1 MIRVTALKSVQKTE
15 EVVPRWAYKKH
26 EFPNGMSS
34 YWIKWKLYPDD
45 ERFFSAPKTMII
57 KFDKEL
63 AHINNENIVA
73 LNEWKVTKISYS
85 SYLPSMCEELNFFEA
100 MYDQEGEL
108 ITALFRIKYLI
119 DANDY
124 SYTMNN
130 FKAFRD
136 LCYKTIFTNSIK
148 EKIIRMVEE
157 NYVDDIEAENIRN
170 MQDPDMMSIMQRK
183 KKSLE
188 FKNVHV
194 KAMLEISFGIK
205 ILSFI
210 INHFMVMRSINIQ
223 KNKTIFYDFYVGVF
237 DVFEHDFNIYNK
249 IYGYIESKVN
259 SSYNF
264 NKIIFEQQEIEGKDK
279 SIIINQL
286 MTNNIIIDN
295 MIKFRLPQTWDRIKN
310 QPKERVLSFLASITN
325 THISILIMQVFR
337 RNLIETS
344 IVPDSDGNSKTDR
357 YRASKLKI
365 NEEYVITCSMDMK
378 SLVNR
383 LYNKYINEITI
394 DELEYY
400 RRNMKPSRLHQL
412 MIEIY
417 FFNYTSSA
425 SEFAL
430 LKNLDWYKLLLIMR
444 KDIMRRF
451 NVTKD
456 TLLDSTLALILTA
469 NIEEVPVGE
478 KIYVKDTKYLKDNTD
493 YNLLVE
499 KFYSTIVAIDEEI
512 IKKFLITFANSKYR
526 FVLYE
531 EQSILGEEI
540 SVNKR
545 ELMDQLLNF
554 LILSNTSISFESMF
568 RDAA

>member
-1 MIRVTALKSVQKTE
+1 MIQVNALKPIEKVE
-15 EVVPRWAYKKH
+15 DLPRWEYKKH
-26 EFPNGMSS
+26 EFPNGMKS

-45 ERFFSAPKTMII
+45 ARFFSAPKTMII

-63 AHINNENIVA
+63 AHIDNENIAA
-73 LNEWKVTKISYS
+73 LNEWRVTKLSYS
-85 SYLPSMCEELNFFEA
+85 SYLPRMCEELNFFET

-119 DANDY
+119 DVNNY

-130 FKAFRD
+130 FKAFKD
-136 LCYKTIFTNSIK
+136 LCYKTIFTESIK
-148 EKIIRMVEE
+148 EKITRMIDE

-170 MQDPDMMSIMQRK
+170 MQDPDMLSIMQRK

-188 FKNVHV
+188 FLNSHV
-194 KAMLEISFGIK
+194 KAMLQISFGIK

-210 INHFMVMRSINIQ
+210 INHFAVMRSINIQ
-223 KNKTIFYDFYVGVF
+223 KNKDIFYQFYVDMF

-249 IYGYIESKVN
+249 IYAYIESKVN

-286 MTNNIIIDN
+286 MTNNICTDN
-295 MIKFRLPQTWDRIKN
+295 MIKFQLPQTWDHVKE
-310 QPKERVLSFLASITN
+310 QPRERVLSFLASIIN

-344 IVPDSDGNSKTDR
+344 IVPDADGNSKTDR
-357 YRASKLKI
+357 YRASKMKI
-365 NEEYVITCSMDMK
+365 NEEYVITCSMDMDNMVK
-378 SLVNR
+378 R
-383 LYNKYINEITI
+383 LYAKYAKEITNE
-394 DELEYY
+394 ELEYY

-417 FFNYTSSA
+417 FFNYTSSS

-430 LKNLDWYKLLLIMR
+430 LKNLDWYTLLLIMR

-451 NVTKD
+451 NITKE

-469 NIEEVPVGE
+469 NIEEIPVGE
-478 KIYVKDTKYLKDNTD
+478 KMYIKDTKYLKDNKD

-499 KFYSTIVAIDEEI
+499 NFYSTIVAIDEEV

-540 SVNKR
+540 NINKR
-545 ELMDQLLNF
+545 ELIDNLINF
-554 LILSNTSISFESMF
+554 LIISNRAITFESL
-568 RDAA
+568 AA

>member
-1 MIRVTALKSVQKTE
+1 MIQVNALKTVQQVDE
-15 EVVPRWAYKKH
+15 MIPRWEYKKH
-26 EFPNGMSS
+26 AFPNGEES
-34 YWIKWKLYPDD
+34 YWIKWKLYPAD
-45 ERFFSAPKTMII
+45 ERFFCAPKTMII

-63 AHINNENIVA
+63 SHIDNENISA
-73 LNEWKVTKISYS
+73 LNEWKVSKVSYS
-85 SYLPSMCEELNFFEA
+85 AYLPKMCEELNFFEA

-119 DANDY
+119 DANNY
-124 SYTMNN
+124 SYTLNN
-130 FKAFRD
+130 FQAFKD
-136 LCYKTIFTNSIK
+136 LCYKTIFTESIK
-148 EKIIRMVEE
+148 DKITRMIEE
-157 NYVDDIEAENIRN
+157 NYVDDIDAENMRN
-170 MQDPDMMSIMQRK
+170 MQDPDMLSIMQRK

-188 FKNVHV
+188 FRNVHV
-194 KAMLEISFGIK
+194 KAMLQVSFGVK

-210 INHFMVMRSINIQ
+210 INHFAVMRSVNIQ
-223 KNKTIFYDFYVGVF
+223 KNIDLFYEFYKDMF
-237 DVFEHDFNIYNK
+237 NVFEHDFDIYNK
-249 IYGYIESKVN
+249 IYAYIENKVN

-286 MTNNIIIDN
+286 MTKNICIDN
-295 MIKFRLPQTWDRIKN
+295 LIKFRLPQTWDGVKN
-310 QPKERVLSFLASITN
+310 QPKERVLSFLASIIN

-357 YRASKLKI
+357 YRASKMKI
-365 NEEYVITCSMDMK
+365 NEEYVITCSMDMNN
-378 SLVNR
+378 LVER
-383 LYNKYINEITI
+383 LYSKYANEITQE
-394 DELEYY
+394 ELEYY

-417 FFNYTSSA
+417 FFNYTSSS

-456 TLLDSTLALILTA
+456 TLLDSTLVLLCTA
-469 NIEEVPVGE
+469 NIEEIPVGE
-478 KIYVKDTKYLKDNTD
+478 KIYVKDTKYLKDSED
-493 YNLLVE
+493 YNLLTDR
-499 KFYSTIVAIDEEI
+499 FYSTITAIDDEI
-512 IKKFLITFANSKYR
+512 IKKFLIGFANSKYR

-540 SVNKR
+540 GFNKR

-554 LILSNTSISFESMF
+554 LVISNTTISFNNSTV
-568 RDAA
+568 